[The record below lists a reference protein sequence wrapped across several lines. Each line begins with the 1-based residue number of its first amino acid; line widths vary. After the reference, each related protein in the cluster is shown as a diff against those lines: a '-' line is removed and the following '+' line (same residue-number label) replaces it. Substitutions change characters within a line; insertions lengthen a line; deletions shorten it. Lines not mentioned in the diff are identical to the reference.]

1 MTVLLLSVLLLS
13 ILFYFT
19 ALAVYFITITAV
31 IAIITVIRCRTLGDN
46 VLGGGGIWW
55 CRLDVAYCLG
65 IFLYLWSL
73 WLPSLLYITNL
84 PVTGNIFFSFL
95 LTDCFSDYF

>member
-1 MTVLLLSVLLLS
+1 LTVLLLSVLLLS

-73 WLPSLLYITNL
+73 WLSSLYITNL
-84 PVTGNIFFSFL
+84 PVTGNTFFSSL
-95 LTDCFSDYF
+95 LTDYSTD